1 MTYTLGSSFYLAW
14 INVFFFF
21 MIGRKD
27 RTKEELLSSKENKS
41 ISIVYILKNN
51 FNIKTVHAR
60 KIQFLME

>member
-1 MTYTLGSSFYLAW
+1 
-14 INVFFFF
+14 